1 MEVLERYKES
11 LKLLK
16 ENEEYY
22 QQLTGEN
29 GLISICDQKLDYWE
43 HYIEFNK
50 VELKQLYRIYKEM
63 KRLRMLRR
71 KYKNDKELIK
81 IFKDNEQKMQNP
93 SNREI
98 LLVQLCKTD
107 NKQQNAKYG
116 YTAYTEEEKNQ
127 ILGIEVI
134 ETNEIIKG

>member
-127 ILGIEVI
+127 ILGIGE
-134 ETNEIIKG
+134 NKNDD